1 MDAKNMLNKVE
12 GALASVVVG
21 DALGFPGHDLTQEQ
35 IESRFGGRLTDFFDA
50 FPDNPYH
57 EGVTAASITDDSEM
71 TIVLA
76 EALVDGVNP
85 KDARY
90 FGRILAEWAK
100 STDIW
105 EVSPMYGPTTKA
117 SLRRLIAG
125 EDPIVVG
132 KSGSKMVH
140 GSSNGSAMKISPC
153 GLVFPGDIDG
163 AIRLAVHVAMP
174 THGTQSGIAGACV
187 IAAGVAEA
195 LREGATVFSVAAA
208 CLEGAR
214 QGERIGKEVSRV
226 VPAPDTVVRTEMAIE
241 AAIKAR
247 DIFEAG
253 RLITATV
260 GNGLPAYEA
269 VPAAVGLFVA
279 AGGNPEATV
288 IAGANIGGDS
298 DTIASMAGA
307 MAGALSGLHKVPA
320 DLYKH
325 VCETNNLNIHN
336 LAERLVQFQG
346 KVEVAS
352 LDTLR

>member
-1 MDAKNMLNKVE
+1 MDKKVMLNKVE

-35 IESRFGGRLTDFFDA
+35 IKSRFNGYLVDFHDA

-57 EGVTAASITDDSEM
+57 EGVTAASITDDSTM
-71 TIVLA
+71 TILFA
-76 EALVDGVNP
+76 EAMVDGENP

-90 FGRILAEWAK
+90 FGRVLAEWAK
-100 STDIW
+100 RTDIW
-105 EVSPMYGPTTKA
+105 QISPMYGPTTKA
-117 SLRRLIAG
+117 SLKRLIAG
-125 EDPIVVG
+125 EDAIEVG
-132 KSGSKMVH
+132 TSGTKMVH
-140 GSSNGSAMKISPC
+140 GSSNGSAMKISPI
-153 GLVFPGDIDG
+153 GLVFPGDIDN
-163 AIRLAVHVAMP
+163 AIRLAVHAALP

-195 LREGATVFSVAAA
+195 LSENATVFSVAAA

-214 QGERIGKEVSRV
+214 EGERIGREVSRV
-226 VPAPDTVVRTEMAIE
+226 VPAPDMVVRTEMAIE
-241 AAIKAR
+241 EAIKAR

-253 RLITATV
+253 RLITASV

-279 AGGNPEATV
+279 AGGDPKATV
-288 IAGANIGGDS
+288 IGGANIGGDS

-307 MAGALSGLHKVPA
+307 MSGALSGLHKVPA
-320 DLYKH
+320 DLYKR
-325 VCETNNLNIHN
+325 VCEENDLNVHE
-336 LAERLVQFQG
+336 LAEKLVQFQG

-352 LDTLR
+352 LETLR